1 MTYQEFLDELTTYL
15 TKELP
20 SGSVVH
26 LSGVLKNNGLKPD
39 CLTVSSPQ
47 AIASPALYPSQY
59 YQRLQKHQAPFETV
73 AAEILSIFLQ
83 ADISKQLDLSV
94 FSDPSRIRENVV
106 CKLIH
111 TGQNLALLKTIP
123 HLSFFDLSIV
133 FFLLLP
139 CRKQDSAATVLIE
152 NNTLKLWNLTEK
164 DLMPLAREN
173 TPRLLR
179 HELIPMDTMMREI
192 LKPHAVD
199 WITQKEK
206 EADMPPMYVLTN
218 HLRLFGAG
226 CLLYP
231 HLLSDVS
238 KCCGGDLYILPSSVH
253 EVLLLPVSHAF
264 SQEDLTQ
271 IVRQVNED
279 HVSQDE
285 FLSDHA
291 YFYSATE
298 HRIIC

>member
-15 TKELP
+15 TKKLP
-20 SGSVVH
+20 AGSVVN
-26 LSGVLKNNGLKPD
+26 LSGVLKNNGYQPD

-47 AIASPALYPSQY
+47 TIASPALYPSQY
-59 YQRLQKHQAPFETV
+59 YHRLQRQQDTFETV

-83 ADISKQLDLSV
+83 EDISRQLDLSL
-94 FSDPSRIRENVV
+94 FSDPSHIRRHLV

-111 TGQNLALLKTIP
+111 TGKNLSLLKTVP
-123 HLSFFDLSIV
+123 HLPFLDLSIV

-139 CRKQDSAATVLIE
+139 CREQDSAATVLID
-152 NNTLKLWNLTEK
+152 NKTLMLWDLKEK
-164 DLMPLAREN
+164 ELMSLAREN
-173 TPRLLR
+173 TPRLL
-179 HELIPMDTMMREI
+179 HHDLIPMNTMIRKV
-192 LKPHAVD
+192 LKPDAAD
-199 WITQKEK
+199 RLTQKEK
-206 EADMPPMYVLTN
+206 ETDMSPMFVLTN

-231 HLLSDVS
+231 HLLSDFS
-238 KCCGGDLYILPSSVH
+238 GRCGSDLYILPSSIH
-253 EVLLLPVSHAF
+253 EVLLLPVSDAF

-291 YFYSATE
+291 YLYSAKE
-298 HRIIC
+298 QRIVC